1 MVIRAYLVEKKESH
15 FTIDNINK
23 WAKINLI
30 FIKLRMFISIMFR
43 ISKDVNSALKSH
55 MAKINFIFIKLRNI
69 IIIIMFRI
77 SKYVNS
83 ALKSH
88 YFDS

>member
-1 MVIRAYLVEKKESH
+1 MVIRAYSNKLVEKKEC
-15 FTIDNINK
+15 
-23 WAKINLI
+23 AKINFI

-43 ISKDVNSALKSH
+43 ISKDVNYALKSH
-55 MAKINFIFIKLRNI
+55 MAKINFIFIKLRNII

>member
-1 MVIRAYLVEKKESH
+1 
-15 FTIDNINK
+15 
-23 WAKINLI
+23 
-30 FIKLRMFISIMFR
+30 MFISIMFR

-88 YFDS
+88 YFDSQTNLYCFKT

>member
-1 MVIRAYLVEKKESH
+1 MVIRAYSNKLVEKKEC
-15 FTIDNINK
+15 
-23 WAKINLI
+23 AKINFI

-55 MAKINFIFIKLRNI
+55 MAKINFIFIKLRNNI

>member
-1 MVIRAYLVEKKESH
+1 MVIRAYSNKLVEKKEC
-15 FTIDNINK
+15 
-23 WAKINLI
+23 AKINFI

-55 MAKINFIFIKLRNI
+55 MAKINFIFIKLRNN

>member
-1 MVIRAYLVEKKESH
+1 MVIRAYSNKLVEKKEC
-15 FTIDNINK
+15 
-23 WAKINLI
+23 AKINFI

>member
-1 MVIRAYLVEKKESH
+1 
-15 FTIDNINK
+15 
-23 WAKINLI
+23 
-30 FIKLRMFISIMFR
+30 MFISIMFR

-69 IIIIMFRI
+69 IIIIIMFRI

>member
-1 MVIRAYLVEKKESH
+1 MVIRAYSNKLVEKKEC
-15 FTIDNINK
+15 
-23 WAKINLI
+23 AKINFI

-69 IIIIMFRI
+69 IIIIIMFRI

>member
-1 MVIRAYLVEKKESH
+1 MVIRAYSNKLVEKKEC
-15 FTIDNINK
+15 
-23 WAKINLI
+23 AKINFI

-69 IIIIMFRI
+69 IIIMFRI

>member
-1 MVIRAYLVEKKESH
+1 MVIRAYSNKLVEKKE
-15 FTIDNINK
+15 
-23 WAKINLI
+23 WAKINFI

-69 IIIIMFRI
+69 IIIMFRI